1 MSVVIVTGSAGYIGG
16 QTMLALKDAGHEVYG
31 IDRREPPKHLR
42 GVPNGF
48 LYQDFASDVALS
60 WIIQKQPN
68 AIIHCAGT
76 SLVGPSVKNP
86 SEYYNNNVAKTLKL
100 LDIVKQSM
108 PRCRLV
114 FSSSAATYGEPIMNP
129 IHEVDPK
136 EPVSPYGESKLM
148 IDMML
153 ESYHR
158 AYGTDYVSF
167 RYFNACGAD
176 PQGRHGQEPGATHLI
191 AKFLEA
197 ARDDGQF
204 RIYGDD
210 YPTTDGTCIRDY
222 VDVRQLAK
230 AHFDSVCGYLKE
242 AGIPFKLNHRLVRGL
257 DYYNRTVYE
266 WVTNR
271 LGAQGTIAGGGRYD
285 YLIERLGGDKTPAC
299 GFGIGMERIILLLED
314 MGVVLQNEPNIYL
327 VNLGDAAEKYALKL
341 SETLRTQGLKVVLN
355 SGGSSFKSQMKRADK
370 SGAAFAVI
378 LGDDEMKE
386 GVAQVK
392 SLRVENVQSKMP
404 LDELALFLL
413 KQTS

>member
-1 MSVVIVTGSAGYIGG
+1 MIVIVTGSAGYIGG

-31 IDRREPPKHLR
+31 IDCRHPPEHLR
-42 GVPNGF
+42 GVPDGF

-176 PQGRHGQEPGATHLI
+176 PKGRHGQEPGATHII
-191 AKFLEA
+191 ARVLESI
-197 ARDDGQF
+197 RDQKDFVLNGNDF
-204 RIYGDD
+204 
-210 YPTTDGTCIRDY
+210 PTEDGTCVRDY
-222 VDVRQLAK
+222 VHVDDIARAHVLALYHKIPAGVYNLGSSMGTSNQGIIEAALDETQQPLNVVVGKRRAGDPPVLTASSEKFNLIAGAWRHYELDAMIQHAWAWYVRQ
-230 AHFDSVCGYLKE
+230 
-242 AGIPFKLNHRLVRGL
+242 
-257 DYYNRTVYE
+257 
-266 WVTNR
+266 
-271 LGAQGTIAGGGRYD
+271 
-285 YLIERLGGDKTPAC
+285 DK
-299 GFGIGMERIILLLED
+299 
-314 MGVVLQNEPNIYL
+314 
-327 VNLGDAAEKYALKL
+327 
-341 SETLRTQGLKVVLN
+341 KV
-355 SGGSSFKSQMKRADK
+355 
-370 SGAAFAVI
+370 
-378 LGDDEMKE
+378 
-386 GVAQVK
+386 
-392 SLRVENVQSKMP
+392 
-404 LDELALFLL
+404 
-413 KQTS
+413 